1 MLEVIA
7 DHLVEGVHRLG
18 EELHLVGAPL
28 LLALAAAVLRQFPD
42 DVQRR
47 LALGEVVGAVLVGGG
62 RRAAPRL
69 LGLLQRSVL
78 LREELAE
85 LPAELLL
92 RRALDALARPE
103 QERVFVLDLNDRQR
117 RVLRKGDAGVGV
129 LLGEHLLH
137 PVLVGRL
144 EFLVEEQQ
152 APVAPAARIE
162 DAHRR
167 LDAGGAGPVGRVGD
181 VNALFLHRRQA
192 LPEVVA
198 VGLVDAHQ
206 VAAGG
211 GDVAVKA
218 HHVDPA
224 LGEEAGM
231 AREVLVERPVVDR
244 PEARGL
250 AVGEGE
256 VVAVFGP
263 GDETVLAGELL
274 VEAAQVEQRLGT
286 ELVARRLERPAA
298 LGGDFAGVGFLARL
312 PLALGREGSA
322 GKHETV
328 EHPVIV
334 IVAVHLEL
342 DAMGALGELDGAHL
356 DPCDE
361 PQVDLAVVGDVG
373 ILLGGLHVDELPLA
387 AVELVGK
394 LRRHRVG
401 ADPEDVLAPGA
412 CPKRVSRFAG
422 LLVGPVADEVA
433 AGKLVLLHLVVPPG
447 VARHGLRLRRLAF
460 DPDVV
465 GGPGPR
471 PGPNGQQS
479 GEEEDSRKSASFS

>member
-1 MLEVIA
+1 MSAVRQLPALTSCSAAEFLSEVIA

-28 LLALAAAVLRQFPD
+28 LLAFVAAVLRQFPD

-47 LALGEVVGAVLVGGG
+47 LALGEVVGTVLVRGG

-69 LGLLQRSVL
+69 LGLLQRSVFL
-78 LREELAE
+78 GEELAE

-103 QERVFVLDLNDRQR
+103 QERVFILDLNDRQG

-129 LLGEHLLH
+129 LLGEHLFH

-167 LDAGGAGPVGRVGD
+167 LYAGRSGPVGRVGD

-211 GDVAVKA
+211 RDVAVKS
-218 HHVDPA
+218 HHVDAA

-244 PEARGL
+244 PEARGRP
-250 AVGEGE
+250 VGEGE
-256 VVAVFGP
+256 VVAVFGA

-298 LGGDFAGVGFLARL
+298 LGGDFAGVGFLA
-312 PLALGREGSA
+312 PDACS
-322 GKHETV
+322 KHV
-328 EHPVIV
+328 C
-334 IVAVHLEL
+334 
-342 DAMGALGELDGAHL
+342 G
-356 DPCDE
+356 
-361 PQVDLAVVGDVG
+361 
-373 ILLGGLHVDELPLA
+373 
-387 AVELVGK
+387 
-394 LRRHRVG
+394 
-401 ADPEDVLAPGA
+401 
-412 CPKRVSRFAG
+412 FAG
-422 LLVGPVADEVA
+422 VLVGPVADEVA
-433 AGKLVLLHLVVPPG
+433 ARKLVLCHLVIPPR
-447 VARHGLRLRRLAF
+447 VARHGLRLRRLTI
-460 DPDVV
+460 DPDVI
-465 GGPGPR
+465 GGPGSW

-479 GEEEDSRKSASFS
+479 GEEKSGWQSARVP